1 MSLPPAFFD
10 ELRSRTS
17 LAAVVA
23 RKVSWDSRKSN
34 PGKGDMWAPCPFH
47 QEKSASFHVDDRKGY
62 YYCFGCHAKGD
73 AISFV
78 RETENV
84 GFIEAV
90 EILAREAGMTMP
102 ARDPRAA
109 AKAEARAG
117 LADIMEMVVKFYRA
131 QLGGAKAAAARDY
144 IAGRG
149 LSRETVERFEIGY
162 APPDRTVLF
171 EHLRAKG
178 IDAKDIVAS
187 GVAAEPD
194 SGAPYDRFRDRI
206 VFPIRDAR
214 GRAISLGGRA
224 MDPNAR
230 AKYLNGPETELFDKG
245 RALYNHGPAREASGK
260 SGSLIVAEGYM
271 DVIALAQAGIGHAVA
286 PLGTAITE
294 GQLQLMWRIADE
306 PVIAL
311 DGDTAG
317 IRAARRLI
325 DVALPMLQPGKS
337 LRFCIMPEGQDPDDL
352 IRAGGAAAMQ
362 AQLDTARPMVDLLWE
377 RETEGRVFDSPERRA
392 ALDADLR
399 KLLAKIADPSIRGH
413 YADALREKRQELF
426 GNGRASERRGF
437 ARGGP
442 RGGWR
447 DGAVQARPSAGAR
460 ASFLAQ
466 QAASPEDRQRVRESV
481 IMAGC
486 LNHPQVAQA
495 LEADL
500 ERLPMVC
507 PDLTAIR
514 DALLY
519 HLGSPLH
526 DSADAAIE
534 AAITQMGDD
543 PRERLNAL
551 GHVRVARAIA
561 HGGDM
566 DVARAAILEE
576 MAKQTAELGILE
588 EVRDAEED
596 LHGVADEGVT
606 WRLQQASI
614 ARDRALRGAGQDDTA
629 TGGEQELSDHLSR
642 LIADQVWLK
651 KR

>member
-117 LADIMEMVVKFYRA
+117 LADIMEMAVKFYRA

-178 IDAKDIVAS
+178 IEAKDIVAS

-194 SGAPYDRFRDRI
+194 SGSPYDRFRDRI
-206 VFPIRDAR
+206 IFPIRDAR

-245 RALYNHGPAREASGK
+245 RALYHHGPAREAAGK

-271 DVIALAQAGIGHAVA
+271 DVIAMAQAGIGHAVA

-325 DVALPMLQPGKS
+325 DVALPLLQPGKS

-362 AQLDTARPMVDLLWE
+362 AQLDSARPMVDLLWE

-399 KLLAKIADPSIRGH
+399 RLLAKIADPSIRGH

-426 GNGRASERRGF
+426 GMGRAGERRF
-437 ARGGP
+437 ARGSQ
-442 RGGWR
+442 RGAWR
-447 DGAVQARPSAGAR
+447 DAEARPSAGAR
-460 ASFLAQ
+460 ASFLAR
-466 QAASPEDRQRVRESV
+466 QASSPEDRQRVRESV

-507 PDLTAIR
+507 ADLTAIR

-526 DSADAAIE
+526 DNADAAIE

-561 HGGDM
+561 LGGDAQI
-566 DVARAAILEE
+566 ARAAILEE
-576 MAKQTAELGILE
+576 MAKQTAEIGILE
-588 EVRDAEED
+588 EVRDAVED
-596 LHGVADEGVT
+596 LHGIADEGVT

-614 ARDRALRGAGQDDTA
+614 ARDRALRGAGQDDTT